1 MHLINWNQR
10 KFDKMNQPVNHST
23 VFRMDLLAK
32 VSPLNIY
39 GYQITKTFYRLF
51 CITKITKSK
60 FNWLKPPST
69 IIQHRS

>member
-1 MHLINWNQR
+1 MHQIALPPTDAFNCNQR
-10 KFDKMNQPVNHST
+10 KLDKMNQPVNHSA
-23 VFRMDLLAK
+23 VFRINSLAK

-60 FNWLKPPST
+60 FN
-69 IIQHRS
+69 

>member
-1 MHLINWNQR
+1 
-10 KFDKMNQPVNHST
+10 MNQPVNHST

-51 CITKITKSK
+51 CITKIN
-60 FNWLKPPST
+60 FNKE
-69 IIQHRS
+69 